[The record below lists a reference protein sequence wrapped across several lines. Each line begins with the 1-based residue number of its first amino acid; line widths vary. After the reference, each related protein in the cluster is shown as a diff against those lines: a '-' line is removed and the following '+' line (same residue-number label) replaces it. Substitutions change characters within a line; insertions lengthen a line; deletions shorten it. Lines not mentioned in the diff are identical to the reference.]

1 MCICLSAPSLTPWP
15 PVEWRL
21 RWRLGPEAAGWAE
34 SARRETVR
42 GKPLKWPV
50 SAVSRGRLCELQTH
64 GFPLSSGLTSAHL
77 PGSWAGGGSLWG
89 QSCVNHTH
97 LPSAPRVWEEAHA
110 AQDAAMALDVQGRGA
125 TGRVSPRPVSSD
137 ARPSGASSG
146 VRTSSSKDSSQNG
159 LKTTLTDSL
168 NLNS

>member
-1 MCICLSAPSLTPWP
+1 MYFCFWGTFVCICLSAPSLTPWP
-15 PVEWRL
+15 PVERRL
-21 RWRLGPEAAGWAE
+21 RWRLGPEAAGRAE

-64 GFPLSSGLTSAHL
+64 RFPLSSGLTSAHL

-110 AQDAAMALDVQGRGA
+110 AQDAAVELDVQGRGA
-125 TGRVSPRPVSSD
+125 TGRVSPRPLCPPTPVPLEPLLGSEPPLLRT
-137 ARPSGASSG
+137 A
-146 VRTSSSKDSSQNG
+146 VRTG
-159 LKTTLTDSL
+159 
-168 NLNS
+168 